1 MPLKETKIVGGHGMP
16 IRDKLIG
23 KKVNGLNSKGNLNII
38 IFLEIYAKEF
48 G

>member
-1 MPLKETKIVGGHGMP
+1 MP
-16 IRDKLIG
+16 IRDKLVG

-48 G
+48 GQNDNNGKDS